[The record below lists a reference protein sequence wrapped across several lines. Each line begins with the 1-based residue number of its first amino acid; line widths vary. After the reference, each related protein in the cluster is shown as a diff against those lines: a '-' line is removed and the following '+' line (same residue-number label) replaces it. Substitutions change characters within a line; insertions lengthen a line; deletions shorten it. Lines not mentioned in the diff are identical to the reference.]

1 VEESGRGSGWV
12 AGGGWRQ
19 VGGSVGWA
27 ASVGRWAVA
36 VRIGSRW
43 PVGVVRAPLVLAK
56 SENLA
61 RVL

>member
-12 AGGGWRQ
+12 AGGGCKQVDGSGGQ
-19 VGGSVGWA
+19 VGGSVG
-27 ASVGRWAVA
+27 WAVA

-61 RVL
+61 CVL